1 MYPDQAISPDVLL
14 LDATDSEKKAAH
26 SGTMT
31 PSPWRDTKYA
41 AGKTTFQFHDRREES
56 SVAQMSMDK
65 QMVTFLGTV
74 AKYLTRS
81 NFKEERSILMYRLR
95 GCGPSCWGRHDR
107 RNSSPAGL
115 HCRYAWPG
123 DPSFRFPV
131 PATIYLD
138 QHHGFWPLWT
148 CLWFPPLKTLLR
160 LTGFIKFSSC
170 VGKRFDRWLAN
181 SP

>member
-115 HCRYAWPG
+115 HCRYAWVWCQLHFACTQAAVLLVFTL
-123 DPSFRFPV
+123 SPV
-131 PATIYLD
+131 PV
-138 QHHGFWPLWT
+138 G
-148 CLWFPPLKTLLR
+148 WFLAAQSDA
-160 LTGFIKFSSC
+160 SS
-170 VGKRFDRWLAN
+170 
-181 SP
+181 S

>member
-148 CLWFPPLKTLLR
+148 L
-160 LTGFIKFSSC
+160 
-170 VGKRFDRWLAN
+170 
-181 SP
+181 